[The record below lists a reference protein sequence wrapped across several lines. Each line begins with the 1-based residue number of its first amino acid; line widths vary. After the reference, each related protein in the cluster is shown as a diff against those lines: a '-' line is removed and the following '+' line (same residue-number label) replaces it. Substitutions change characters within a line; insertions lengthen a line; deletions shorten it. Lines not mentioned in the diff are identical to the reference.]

1 MIKKDKE
8 KTSKKKIKVI
18 DISIDD
24 VKQSLNLIIINK
36 GNKDG

>member
-1 MIKKDKE
+1 MKKKDKE

-18 DISIDD
+18 DIRIDD